1 MKRLRSLL
9 ISAAVALTL
18 LPCYAVHAAGIQLQY
33 DGADHLYTG
42 NVYNLYVNGAEIR
55 AAMEPIIFN
64 NHALVPVREV
74 FERVGA
80 TVAYTGETRCVE
92 IQYRN
97 TYMRLYIN
105 DNCAYI
111 NGRKTSIPD
120 DVVPK
125 LINKP
130 GGLTKTMVPV
140 RFISESA
147 GMDVEFD
154 GSSGSIYITEPD
166 LPPMITEAPSEE
178 PTPESAEEPVP
189 EPEVTPV
196 PANPGSTMIYKPQA
210 TPKPTEEPAAAPTAV
225 PDPSATPKVNPI
237 SYYGASP
244 TKWGIDVSE
253 HQKKIDWAKVSKN
266 VDFAIIRCGYG
277 SDFKSQDDRYWST
290 NVSACKKYG
299 VPFGVYLYSY
309 ADSEEKAVSE
319 ADHVLRLL
327 KGVSPALPV
336 FYDMEDASQ
345 LKVSDEERGKYAK
358 IFCDKVSAAGYKVG
372 IYANKYW
379 WQNYLTDPVFNNPS
393 WYRWIAQYNISCTYK
408 EDYLM
413 WQYTG
418 DGVVNGITGSVDLNY
433 FYGSEWN

>member
-1 MKRLRSLL
+1 MKRLGSLL
-9 ISAAVALTL
+9 LSAAATLAL
-18 LPCYAVHAAGIQLQY
+18 LPGSIAQAAGIQLQY

-42 NVYNLYVNGAEIR
+42 NVYNLYVNGSEIR

-64 NHALVPVREV
+64 DHALVPVREV
-74 FERVGA
+74 FEQVGA
-80 TVAYTGETRCVE
+80 TVDYTGETRCVE

-111 NGRKTSIPD
+111 NGRKTNIPD

-154 GSSGSIYITEPD
+154 GASGSIYITEPD
-166 LPPMITEAPSEE
+166 LPPVITPEPTEKPTPEPTME
-178 PTPESAEEPVP
+178 PTPAP
-189 EPEVTPV
+189 
-196 PANPGSTMIYKPQA
+196 
-210 TPKPTEEPAAAPTAV
+210 TPKPTAAPAAAPTEA

-244 TKWGIDVSE
+244 TMWGIDVSE
-253 HQKKIDWAKVSKN
+253 HQKKIDWAKVSKE

-290 NVSACKKYG
+290 NVAACKKYG

-309 ADSEEKAVSE
+309 ADTEEKAASE

-336 FYDMEDASQ
+336 FYDMEDSSQ

-379 WQNYLTDPVFNNPS
+379 WQNYLTDPVFENDS
-393 WYRWIAQYNISCTYK
+393 WYRWIAQYSISCTYK

-418 DGVVNGITGSVDLNY
+418 DGVVNGIAGSVDLNY